1 MNILQVSS
9 ADIEGG
15 AEKIAWTLHHCYL
28 AQRHGAWLAVGR
40 KSSNAPNIVRLP
52 HDAYRPLWQRFWGH
66 ISRAC
71 YTHRAKSCAAQRLYW
86 VSFELGCGHLRAAL
100 RGLENFNFPATR
112 QLFQCVPEKIDI
124 LHAHNLHGNYFDLRE
139 LPLLSQR
146 VPVVL
151 TLHDAWLLS
160 GHCAHSFGCERW
172 QSGCGNCSD
181 LKSYP
186 GLVRDATAENWQRKR
201 AIYQQSRLCIAT
213 PCQWLMEK
221 VQRSMLV
228 EAIVAARVIPY
239 GINLALF
246 APADKLIVRQK
257 LGLPTEAAIL
267 LFAANGI
274 RENVFKDFRTLRAAI
289 ASIAERDLSRPLLML
304 ALGENA
310 PPEQIGNATLKFIP
324 FQQDAATVAQFY
336 QAADLYVHAARADT
350 FPNTVLE
357 ALACGT
363 PVIATS
369 VGGIPEQI
377 DHART
382 GLLTPPENPNSLS
395 EAILTM
401 LQDRI
406 RLDEMGRQAV
416 DDARQRFDLGRMA
429 DDYLRWYQEILETR
443 RINIQ
448 DLRKKVRPS
457 TGSGRTVGETPTS
470 TPVRGEPV
478 EPRCVSPDII

>member
-15 AEKIAWTLHHCYL
+15 AEKIAWTLHHGYL
-28 AQRHGAWLAVGR
+28 ARGCGAWLAVGR
-40 KSSNAPNIVRLP
+40 KLTDAPNVARIP
-52 HDAYRPLWQRFWGH
+52 HEAHRPIWQRLWGNV
-66 ISRAC
+66 SRSW
-71 YTHRAKSCAAQRLYW
+71 YPSRRKSRVAWRLYW
-86 VSFELGCGHLRAAL
+86 LSFELGCGHLQDAL
-100 RGLENFNFPATR
+100 RGCENFNFPATR
-112 QLFQCVPEKIDI
+112 HLLEIPPENIDI
-124 LHAHNLHGNYFDLRE
+124 LHGHNLHGSYFDLRE
-139 LPLLSQR
+139 LPFLSQR
-146 VPVVL
+146 MPVVL

-172 QSGCGNCSD
+172 KTGCGQCPD

-201 AIYQQSRLCIAT
+201 AIYAHSRVFLST
-213 PCQWLMEK
+213 PCQWLMTK
-221 VQRSMLV
+221 AQHSML
-228 EAIVAARVIPY
+228 APAMTAARVIPY
-239 GINLALF
+239 GIDLALF
-246 APADKLIVRQK
+246 QPADKIAVRQK
-257 LGLPTEAAIL
+257 LGLPTDADML

-289 ASIAERDLSRPLLML
+289 EIVAEHTLQRPLLFL
-304 ALGENA
+304 ALGEDA
-310 PPEQIGNATLKFIP
+310 PPEQIGRARITFIP
-324 FQQDAATVAQFY
+324 FQQDAATVAQYY
-336 QAADLYVHAARADT
+336 QAADMYVHAARADT

-382 GLLTPPENPNSLS
+382 GLLTPSEDPHSLS

-443 RINIQ
+443 RRNI
-448 DLRKKVRPS
+448 
-457 TGSGRTVGETPTS
+457 
-470 TPVRGEPV
+470 
-478 EPRCVSPDII
+478 I